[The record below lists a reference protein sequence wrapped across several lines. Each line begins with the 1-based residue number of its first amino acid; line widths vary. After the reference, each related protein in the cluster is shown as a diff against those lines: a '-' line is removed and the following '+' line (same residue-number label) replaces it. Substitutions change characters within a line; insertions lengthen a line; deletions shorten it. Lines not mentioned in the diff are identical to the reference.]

1 MQNFL
6 TPKECVDLH
15 SRDLI
20 RAMSSD
26 QDSSPPTPRVAT
38 TRSPELV
45 SLPLGT
51 LQIRST
57 DEASSGALITLDCL
71 DGAEYHLEIITDE
84 RGGKTATVTR
94 E

>member
-1 MQNFL
+1 M
-6 TPKECVDLH
+6 H

-26 QDSSPPTPRVAT
+26 QDSAPPTPRVDT
-38 TRSPELV
+38 TRSPQLV

-51 LQIRST
+51 LKIRST
-57 DEASSGALITLDCL
+57 DEASSGALIALDCL
-71 DGAEYHLEIITDE
+71 DGAEDHLEIITDE
-84 RGGKTATVTR
+84 HGRKTATVTR